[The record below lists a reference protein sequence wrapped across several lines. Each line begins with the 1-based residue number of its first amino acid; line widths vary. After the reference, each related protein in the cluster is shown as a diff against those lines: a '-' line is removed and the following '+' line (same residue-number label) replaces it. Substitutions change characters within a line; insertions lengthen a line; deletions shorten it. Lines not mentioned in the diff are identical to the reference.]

1 MLAWSALHPSSAA
14 AEGPFRVYI
23 VRAGDT
29 LSAVADD
36 AGISLD
42 TLVEL
47 NHIEDVNRVQPGTT
61 LVLGTAPSVNKT
73 PAPAAALRS
82 RTYRVEAGDTLS
94 GIADDTG
101 VSVQTLRLAN
111 GLTNT
116 NFLAVGAL
124 LTIPTAAA
132 EQAPSEVNPRHVIA
146 SGETLSSIA
155 DRYSVTVSALVAENR
170 ITNPNLLRVGSLL
183 VIPAKQLPF
192 PSVEVINAVRRSAS
206 ENHLDP
212 YLVLGLSYLES
223 GWQMDA
229 VSHTGAIGMMQ
240 LMPETALSAIVDYRL
255 ATTNWRTSL
264 LDNTRLG
271 ATYLNQLRLLSGGDI
286 EVALASYYQGWRS
299 VRDDGPLD
307 ETTQYVEDVLALAE
321 RFRSLAAIF

>member
-1 MLAWSALHPSSAA
+1 MLAWSALHPSIAA
-14 AEGPFRVYI
+14 AEGPFRVYV

-29 LSAVADD
+29 LSGVADD
-36 AGISLD
+36 AGITLD

-47 NHIEDVNRVQPGTT
+47 NHIDNANDVHPGTT
-61 LVLGTAPSVNKT
+61 LVLGTAPSVK
-73 PAPAAALRS
+73 PASATTAPRS

-94 GIADDTG
+94 GIADDAG

-111 GLTNT
+111 QLTNA
-116 NFLAVGAL
+116 NVLAIGSL

-132 EQAPSEVNPRHVIA
+132 EQQRTEINPRHTVE
-146 SGETLSSIA
+146 SGETLSTIA
-155 DRYSVTVSALVAENR
+155 DRYSVTVSALISENR
-170 ITNPNLLRVGSLL
+170 LTNPNLLRVGALL

-192 PSVEVINAVRRSAS
+192 PSVEVINAVRRSAN
-206 ENHLDP
+206 ENRLDP

-240 LMPETALSAIVDYRL
+240 LMPETALSAIVDYQL

-271 ATYLNQLRLLSGGDI
+271 ATYLSQLRQLSGGNLEI
-286 EVALASYYQGWRS
+286 ALASYYQGWRS

-307 ETTQYVEDVLALAE
+307 ETTQYVDDVLALAE
-321 RFRSLAAIF
+321 RFRSLAPLF